1 VTLIGS
7 TLDLPMT
14 GRFIKGG
21 TSILETVPMTAT
33 TLRTLDIPVLGM
45 TCASCVG
52 RVEKAIRAA
61 PGVKSATVNLA
72 AERARV
78 EMDDAGSA
86 AGVTQA
92 IRSAGYEP
100 IEHTIELKIT
110 GMTCASCVGRVERA
124 LQATPGV
131 LDASVNLAT
140 ERATVRVLEGVADTR
155 ALTEAVA
162 KAGYAAEAASAPDAT
177 SEDREQASRAVEIRS
192 LGRAVAVAGAA
203 TLPLFVIE
211 MGLHFVPGAHGWL
224 MDSIGMTSWRIIS
237 FLLATFVLFVPGLR
251 FYRKGVPNLV
261 RLTPDM
267 NSLVVLGATAAW
279 VLSV

>member
-1 VTLIGS
+1 
-7 TLDLPMT
+7 M
-14 GRFIKGG
+14 
-21 TSILETVPMTAT
+21 LETVPMTAT
-33 TLRTLDIPVLGM
+33 ALRTLDIPVLGM

-78 EMDDAGSA
+78 EIDEAGSPA
-86 AGVTQA
+86 AVTQA

-124 LQATPGV
+124 LKAAPGV

-140 ERATVRVLEGVADTR
+140 ERATVRVLEGAADVR
-155 ALTEAVA
+155 AMTDAVA
-162 KAGYAAEAASAPDAT
+162 KAGYTAEAASAPDAT
-177 SEDREQASRAVEIRS
+177 SEDREQASRAAEIRS
-192 LGRAVAVAGAA
+192 LGRAVAIACAA
-203 TLPLFVIE
+203 TFPLFVIE
-211 MGLHFVPGAHGWL
+211 MALHFVPGAHEWL
-224 MDSIGMTSWRIIS
+224 MGVIGMTPWRIVS

-267 NSLVVLGATAAW
+267 NSLVVLGATAALAFST
-279 VLSV
+279 VATFSEPRR

>member
-1 VTLIGS
+1 
-7 TLDLPMT
+7 MT
-14 GRFIKGG
+14 
-21 TSILETVPMTAT
+21 PA

-78 EMDDAGSA
+78 EIDDVGSA
-86 AGVTQA
+86 ASVTQA

-100 IEHTIELKIT
+100 IERTVELKIS

-124 LQATPGV
+124 LKAAPGV
-131 LDASVNLAT
+131 VDASVNLAT
-140 ERATVRVLEGVADTR
+140 ERATVRVLEGAADAR

-177 SEDREQASRAVEIRS
+177 SEDREQASRAAEIRS

-203 TLPLFVIE
+203 TLPLFLIE
-211 MGLHFVPGAHGWL
+211 MALHFVPGSHDWL
-224 MDSIGMTSWRIIS
+224 MGTIGMAPWRILS
-237 FLLATFVLFVPGLR
+237 FLLATFVLFVPCA
-251 FYRKGVPNLV
+251 
-261 RLTPDM
+261 
-267 NSLVVLGATAAW
+267 STARACRT
-279 VLSV
+279 SSG